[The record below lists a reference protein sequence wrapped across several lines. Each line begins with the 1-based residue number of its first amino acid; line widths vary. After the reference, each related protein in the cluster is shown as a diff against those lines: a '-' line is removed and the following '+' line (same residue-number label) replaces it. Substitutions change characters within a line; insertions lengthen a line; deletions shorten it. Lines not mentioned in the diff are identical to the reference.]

1 MKRYTDCIRTDGLC
15 GACSMTSH
23 GNDCHNKPINKLL
36 YQRSL
41 SGMTQQEVADASGM
55 NIRQIQKFES
65 GERDLSNITLRNALS
80 LAKILDCD
88 VSDFV

>member
-1 MKRYTDCIRTDGLC
+1 MKRYQDCIRTDGLC
-15 GACSMTSH
+15 GACSISNH

-41 SGMTQQEVADASGM
+41 ANMTQQEVADATGM

-65 GERDLSNITLRNALS
+65 GERDLGNMILRNAIA
-80 LAKILDCD
+80 LANVLDCE
-88 VSDFV
+88 VTDFV